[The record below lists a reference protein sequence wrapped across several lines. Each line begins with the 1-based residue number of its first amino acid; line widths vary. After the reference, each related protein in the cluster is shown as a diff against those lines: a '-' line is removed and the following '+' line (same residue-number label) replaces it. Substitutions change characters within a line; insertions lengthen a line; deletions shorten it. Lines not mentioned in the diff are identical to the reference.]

1 VRSTQKFS
9 YSVFAAST
17 LLRRLWTRSCRAF
30 VILALSLAAI
40 VSCASIV
47 QAHGAKYSSLASSP
61 ATCSAQCAVS
71 RGTIW
76 CPHFL
81 TTTEH
86 YPCAGYKMQSTACGE
101 QLKRVF
107 MCR

>member
-1 VRSTQKFS
+1 
-9 YSVFAAST
+9 
-17 LLRRLWTRSCRAF
+17 
-30 VILALSLAAI
+30 LAILSLAGI
-40 VSCASIV
+40 VFYASIV
-47 QAHGAKYSSLASSP
+47 QAYEANYSALASS
-61 ATCSAQCAVS
+61 AAACSAQCAVS

-86 YPCAGYKMQSTACGE
+86 YPCADYKMQLTACGW

-107 MCR
+107 ICR